1 MSNNK
6 FLKNKS
12 INNLKNDL
20 HILLKKKFSLRMQLS
35 LNRIKKNHLIRK
47 CKKNISII
55 KTILSER
62 CINDKKK

>member
-6 FLKNKS
+6 FLRDKS

-20 HILLKKKFSLRMQLS
+20 HILFKKKFSLRMQLS
-35 LNRIKKNHLIRK
+35 LNRIKKNHLIRE

-55 KTILSER
+55 KTILREK